1 MSDSTRQSVFF
12 DEGFSR
18 PIVAAFDADGVT
30 SDGGAVLLRAAD
42 RRLGLTT
49 ALAGCVADAR
59 DSERV
64 VHSLA
69 ALIRQR
75 VFSIAL
81 GYPQAD
87 AARRLRDDPAIGL
100 AVHGD
105 RRGAV
110 PLASQPTLSR
120 LENAPTGRELLA
132 MGDELLRSAV
142 ERLAR
147 AERYPRRVVIDI
159 DPTVDPAH
167 GEQQGVLFN
176 GFYDTHC
183 YLPVLGF
190 LSAEGRPGHH
200 LFLARLRPG
209 NATAWRATR
218 RPLRAVIRAVRARFP
233 KARILV
239 RLDAAFG
246 RGRLFDLLED
256 EGVEFVVG
264 MTTNARLERFAAKA
278 LVRTHAATSL
288 TGLES
293 REYEEHRYKA
303 RGWRRGRRLIVRA
316 QAVAHPGREVAATAR
331 FVVTNL
337 RGSIARV
344 YETYCGR
351 GDAENRIKEL
361 KLDLEADRTSCSRF
375 CANQFRLL
383 LAAAA
388 YALMEVLRAGA
399 AQTEL
404 AVAQVGTLR
413 MALLRIGARVTT
425 SVRRVVMRMAAA
437 HPWAAAWRRVAL
449 SLGAAT
455 G

>member
-1 MSDSTRQSVFF
+1 MSDSTRQSVLF

-49 ALAGCVADAR
+49 ALAGCVADDR

-100 AVHGD
+100 AVHGG

-147 AERYPRRVVIDI
+147 AERHPRRVVIDI

-233 KARILV
+233 QARILV

-264 MTTNARLERFAAKA
+264 MTTNARLERE
-278 LVRTHAATSL
+278 R
-288 TGLES
+288 
-293 REYEEHRYKA
+293 
-303 RGWRRGRRLIVRA
+303 
-316 QAVAHPGREVAATAR
+316 P
-331 FVVTNL
+331 
-337 RGSIARV
+337 
-344 YETYCGR
+344 
-351 GDAENRIKEL
+351 
-361 KLDLEADRTSCSRF
+361 
-375 CANQFRLL
+375 
-383 LAAAA
+383 
-388 YALMEVLRAGA
+388 
-399 AQTEL
+399 
-404 AVAQVGTLR
+404 TLR
-413 MALLRIGARVTT
+413 SGCRGEWDAR
-425 SVRRVVMRMAAA
+425 
-437 HPWAAAWRRVAL
+437 
-449 SLGAAT
+449 
-455 G
+455 